1 MAVAMTQVKGKPF
14 PEKYMDFL
22 SILCYNDIREGSR
35 NAKGSPAFF

>member
-22 SILCYNDIREGSR
+22 PILCYNDVREERR